1 MEREHDYVINFNQKN
16 TSVSLALHYWR
27 K

>member
-1 MEREHDYVINFNQKN
+1 MDREHDYVINFNQKN
-16 TSVSLALHYWR
+16 TSVSLVLHYWR